1 MILDVD
7 NAQAKTQDV
16 VVSKKLQE
24 QWMWEYHDSAHL
36 QWMYKTFEDFVN
48 RRKKDLQ

>member
-16 VVSKKLQE
+16 VLSKKLQE
-24 QWMWEYHDSAHL
+24 QRMWEYHDSAHL
-36 QWMYKTFEDFVN
+36 QWVYKTFDDFVTH
-48 RRKKDLQ
+48 RKKDLQ